1 MPFLVPASFTLQQLI
16 DKIKELKVYS
26 EFEVFLESQLIE
38 AESLKLSLEKTASL
52 RQTGRQN
59 APTFYICELYTEN
72 EEVDKEQQEYLEQI
86 K

>member
-52 RQTGRQN
+52 RQTGR
-59 APTFYICELYTEN
+59 
-72 EEVDKEQQEYLEQI
+72 
-86 K
+86 